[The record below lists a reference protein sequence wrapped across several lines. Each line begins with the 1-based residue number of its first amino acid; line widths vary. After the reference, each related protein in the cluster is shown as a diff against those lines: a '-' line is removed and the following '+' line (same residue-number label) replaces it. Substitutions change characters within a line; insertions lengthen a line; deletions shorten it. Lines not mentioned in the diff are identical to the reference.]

1 MTGPTRVLFIEDS
14 PGDARLVR
22 EELGAAGAGIRLA
35 WVERLDDGLAHLAGE
50 PVDAVLLDLSL
61 PDSSGLETLA
71 RVLEAAPAVPVI
83 VMTGTADERLAIQA
97 VQAGAQDYL
106 VKGQSAGLLARA
118 IRYAIERKR
127 ISAELGEAHRLTDL
141 ILTFSPVGKLTY
153 RFSGECVF
161 ANDRAAEMVG
171 ATIEQLR
178 SQNFRELDSWRTSG
192 LFDLAERAIASAA
205 PEAADVHIETT
216 FGRDAWLS
224 ARFTS
229 FKSAGEELLLLA
241 ITDITVRKRSEERF
255 RLVAEASP
263 NAILLADP
271 QGRIVMV
278 NSRAETTFGY
288 DRAGL
293 LGLELDRLVPV
304 RMRADHAAYRAGYH
318 ADPEPRLMGEGRDLY
333 GLRKDESEFPVEIGL
348 SPIETEEGPLVMATV
363 IDITERKRSEDR
375 IRYQALLLESVSD
388 VIVATDLDGRIRSW
402 NRAAERIFGYSETE
416 VLGKPSDEVLQT
428 DYLAGTR
435 EAAAAHMRETGSWA
449 GEVRIRGRDG
459 RAYYTLAS
467 ASVIRDPA
475 GRPIGYL
482 SVNHDITE
490 RKLAEESLQLR
501 LAELEAVARTAA
513 ALRGAVTR
521 TELLTV
527 IQEEV
532 MAILGAEAV
541 AFVMRDPTGDGAVVE
556 AAIGEYAVAVGD
568 RIPPGQGVTWETI
581 ETGWPYVSN
590 DWQNDPRLSHPHLHA
605 GLQAIVCS
613 PLIEGDT
620 TLGALWI
627 GRTAPIEHDDLR
639 LLTAIAD
646 MAATA
651 IHRATLLDQTL
662 RQVSRLGALREL
674 DTAIMSSFDLQLTLD
689 VLLKQVRTHLEVDA
703 AAVLLLD
710 PHSLYLEAAA
720 WIGYRGK
727 GPSGLR
733 LRLGEGFGGQAAL
746 DRQVVHVPELTED
759 DPRIDKRGMVAEEGF
774 AALISLPLIAKG
786 RVSGVLE
793 VFHRSP
799 LPVHPEWLDF
809 LETLA
814 GQAAIAI
821 EDARLYED
829 LQQSNL
835 ELTLAYD
842 TTIEG
847 WSRAL
852 DLRDKETEG
861 HSRRVTELTLR
872 LARGMGI
879 GEAELV
885 HIRRGA
891 LLHDIGKMGVPDQI
905 LLKPGPLTDAEWAIM
920 TKHPVYAHELLAP
933 IAYLRPALDIP
944 HDHHEKWD
952 GSGYPR
958 GLKGDAIPLAARIFA
973 VADVWDAL
981 RSDRPYRP
989 TWTKEKALE
998 YIVAESGRHFD
1009 PAVVEAFLEILDE

>member
-1 MTGPTRVLFIEDS
+1 
-14 PGDARLVR
+14 
-22 EELGAAGAGIRLA
+22 
-35 WVERLDDGLAHLAGE
+35 
-50 PVDAVLLDLSL
+50 
-61 PDSSGLETLA
+61 
-71 RVLEAAPAVPVI
+71 
-83 VMTGTADERLAIQA
+83 
-97 VQAGAQDYL
+97 
-106 VKGQSAGLLARA
+106 
-118 IRYAIERKR
+118 
-127 ISAELGEAHRLTDL
+127 
-141 ILTFSPVGKLTY
+141 
-153 RFSGECVF
+153 
-161 ANDRAAEMVG
+161 
-171 ATIEQLR
+171 
-178 SQNFRELDSWRTSG
+178 
-192 LFDLAERAIASAA
+192 
-205 PEAADVHIETT
+205 
-216 FGRDAWLS
+216 
-224 ARFTS
+224 
-229 FKSAGEELLLLA
+229 
-241 ITDITVRKRSEERF
+241 
-255 RLVAEASP
+255 
-263 NAILLADP
+263 
-271 QGRIVMV
+271 
-278 NSRAETTFGY
+278 
-288 DRAGL
+288 
-293 LGLELDRLVPV
+293 
-304 RMRADHAAYRAGYH
+304 
-318 ADPEPRLMGEGRDLY
+318 
-333 GLRKDESEFPVEIGL
+333 
-348 SPIETEEGPLVMATV
+348 
-363 IDITERKRSEDR
+363 
-375 IRYQALLLESVSD
+375 
-388 VIVATDLDGRIRSW
+388 
-402 NRAAERIFGYSETE
+402 
-416 VLGKPSDEVLQT
+416 
-428 DYLAGTR
+428 
-435 EAAAAHMRETGSWA
+435 
-449 GEVRIRGRDG
+449 
-459 RAYYTLAS
+459 
-467 ASVIRDPA
+467 
-475 GRPIGYL
+475 
-482 SVNHDITE
+482 
-490 RKLAEESLQLR
+490 
-501 LAELEAVARTAA
+501 
-513 ALRGAVTR
+513 
-521 TELLTV
+521 
-527 IQEEV
+527 
-532 MAILGAEAV
+532 
-541 AFVMRDPTGDGAVVE
+541 
-556 AAIGEYAVAVGD
+556 
-568 RIPPGQGVTWETI
+568 
-581 ETGWPYVSN
+581 VSN